1 MISVLVDPVHSE
13 LGFKVLR
20 IGNFP
25 EIRIDYKKFPDG
37 ETYVRLKS
45 TINGKRIAY
54 ITTGYPQQDE
64 SIIRTLFITKTLKEL
79 GAKEVIVVYA
89 YFPYARQ
96 DKRFLEGEAISARI
110 VAEAII
116 NAGADELITIDVH
129 AEEVYEG
136 LPFKNITTEEI
147 WAEFVKKYEEP
158 FLIAPDKG
166 RMDFIKRI
174 AERAGLR
181 EDYIAFQKK
190 RDLVTGKIV
199 GHEPIDKEKF
209 MELLRNKKTAVLI
222 DDIISTGGT
231 AASVIKELRG
241 KFKGKIVAGFT
252 HGLFL
257 PGSIE
262 KLLEAG
268 ADEIIATDTVKNNF
282 SSISVAKLIAD
293 YLRRR

>member
-1 MISVLVDPVHSE
+1 
-13 LGFKVLR
+13 VLR